1 MAKYVVL
8 VNWTDQGVRNA
19 KDTVKRARAAR
30 QAFESMGVK
39 AGEFYW
45 TVGSYDLVLTMD
57 APDDETATRASLAVS
72 MQGNIRTTTLRA
84 FGEQE
89 MERIVAAL
97 P

>member
-30 QAFESMGVK
+30 QAFESMGVT